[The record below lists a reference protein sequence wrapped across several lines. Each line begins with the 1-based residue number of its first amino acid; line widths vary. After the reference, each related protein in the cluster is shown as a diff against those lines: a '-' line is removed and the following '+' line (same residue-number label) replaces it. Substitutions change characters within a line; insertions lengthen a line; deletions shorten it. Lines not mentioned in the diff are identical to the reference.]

1 MELGIQK
8 FQLKIPNKD
17 ILQNLRCYYVWEQ
30 MSSVYPAM
38 SVENKFNI
46 VKYWRGKKEENFSA
60 FWANMYHITKSV
72 WTGRIQINS
81 SLTLKFWVWSAG
93 CRSENQN
100 VEKLLKLH
108 ARVDFVEFFLD
119 VFGGGSAEIL
129 HSYYQQHIIKAQR
142 QIDRCLCNL
151 FLGKHGCFFFSN
163 TNPKTRES
171 QGDLGKECLCLCC
184 LVCGR
189 TRNGWCSPSPR
200 AACHSS
206 YFCSF
211 SFSFNRQKEGVLS
224 R

>member
-30 MSSVYPAM
+30 MPGVYPAI
-38 SVENKFNI
+38 STENKFNI
-46 VKYWRGKKEENFSA
+46 VKYWRGKKEENLSA

-72 WTGRIQINS
+72 WTSRIQIWFF
-81 SLTLKFWVWSAG
+81 THIKFWVWSAG

-119 VFGGGSAEIL
+119 VFVGGSAEIL
-129 HSYYQQHIIKAQR
+129 HSYYQQHIIKARR

-151 FLGKHGCFFFSN
+151 FFFRETWVFFF
-163 TNPKTRES
+163 
-171 QGDLGKECLCLCC
+171 
-184 LVCGR
+184 
-189 TRNGWCSPSPR
+189 
-200 AACHSS
+200 
-206 YFCSF
+206 
-211 SFSFNRQKEGVLS
+211 
-224 R
+224 